1 MKLICI
7 DDYDLDGRKVELTH
21 GKIYNVDFTLGRPLH
36 YEDTSVRYQ
45 TREDAWVVTNDAGMQ
60 RWYYNDVLMPLEKWR
75 EIKLKEIGI

>member
-36 YEDTSVRYQ
+36 YEDN
-45 TREDAWVVTNDAGMQ
+45 REDAWVVTNDAGMQ

>member
-7 DDYDLDGRKVELTH
+7 DDYDLNGRKVELTY

-36 YEDTSVRYQ
+36 YEDT
-45 TREDAWVVTNDAGMQ
+45 REDAWVVTNDVGMQ

>member
-7 DDYDLDGRKVELTH
+7 DDYDLNGRKVELTY
-21 GKIYNVDFTLGRPLH
+21 GKIYNVDLH
-36 YEDTSVRYQ
+36 YED

-75 EIKLKEIGI
+75 EIQLKELGI